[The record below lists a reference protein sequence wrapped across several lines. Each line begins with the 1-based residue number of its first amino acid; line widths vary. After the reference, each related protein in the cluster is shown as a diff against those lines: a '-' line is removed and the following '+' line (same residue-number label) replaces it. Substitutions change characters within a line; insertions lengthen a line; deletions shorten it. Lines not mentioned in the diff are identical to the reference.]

1 MEKDMLDLIIKRI
14 SDLEKKLELYYE
26 MLKVE
31 KIQDKDIVCKIIH
44 GGTLTNSK
52 SINIPKIYAQ
62 MLVHQNKTA
71 KHTDKTNFNA

>member
-31 KIQDKDIVCKIIH
+31 NELSFIIKGSYTLQDKVDRVLS
-44 GGTLTNSK
+44 GN
-52 SINIPKIYAQ
+52 Y
-62 MLVHQNKTA
+62 
-71 KHTDKTNFNA
+71 